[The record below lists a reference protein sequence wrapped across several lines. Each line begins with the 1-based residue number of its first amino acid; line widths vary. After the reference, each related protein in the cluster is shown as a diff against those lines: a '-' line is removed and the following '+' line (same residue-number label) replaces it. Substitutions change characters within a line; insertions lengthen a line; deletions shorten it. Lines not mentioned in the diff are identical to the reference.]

1 MHRPRHPRRV
11 RGEPETSGGFT
22 ELTNV
27 SITLHTIWTRI
38 FLILIRG
45 VVALLLKRNCGDCGP
60 VRANNS
66 GAAPRAGLSGE
77 EGCGCYFIHSSK
89 DITVTA
95 LQNGKTWRQFILEA
109 ETIFISLMFSKHG
122 APTSHNFPRTIYY
135 RNVVE
140 DTEHWTLDTCQ
151 WVRVVLLFTPRSVS
165 SVTLW
170 QGTGDHT
177 LHTGHCDTSICH
189 SITT

>member
-1 MHRPRHPRRV
+1 MCTGPATHAV
-11 RGEPETSGGFT
+11 KRGESGRLL
-22 ELTNV
+22 EV
-27 SITLHTIWTRI
+27 SQNWRMCQVSTHRTISTKI

-45 VVALLLKRNCGDCGP
+45 VALLLKRNCGDCGP

-122 APTSHNFPRTIYY
+122 APPHTISWGQYITEMLWKTV
-135 RNVVE
+135 NLGHVSPDEGGCGVVVYTE
-140 DTEHWTLDTCQ
+140 VSVQCDTMA
-151 WVRVVLLFTPRSVS
+151 
-165 SVTLW
+165 
-170 QGTGDHT
+170 GDHT
-177 LHTGHCDTSICH
+177 LHSGHCDTSICH